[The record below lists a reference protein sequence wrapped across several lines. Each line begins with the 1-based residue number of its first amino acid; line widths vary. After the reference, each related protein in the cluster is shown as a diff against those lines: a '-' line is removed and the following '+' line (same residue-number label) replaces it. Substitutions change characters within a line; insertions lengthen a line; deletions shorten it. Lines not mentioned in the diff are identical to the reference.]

1 MNENFKEIAE
11 LLPEG
16 LTESAINDICSLVD
30 RVIVEQVEEK
40 VSDLEMKVHGFIRFR
55 VDELKE
61 QALNE
66 LNSDEELFRNAKIY
80 EQIKSLMAIELTDED
95 DETALAN
102 IMRES
107 HEVADERDLVID
119 EFNKSL
125 HENEKLE
132 NTVKI
137 LSDRLEKVDAEKK
150 TLVEEVEQL
159 QESKGK
165 PFKSSEQAKM
175 ITADV
180 DQPQKRTVS
189 QDNMFLTEEVMKFM
203 PFNS

>member
-1 MNENFKEIAE
+1 MNDNFTEIAE

-16 LTESAINDICSLVD
+16 LTESAVNDICSLVD
-30 RVIVEQVEEK
+30 KVIVEQVEEK
-40 VSDLEMKVHGFIRFR
+40 VGDLEMKVHGFIRLR

-61 QALNE
+61 QALKE
-66 LNSDEELFRNAKIY
+66 LHAEDDLFRNAKIY
-80 EQIKSLMAIELTDED
+80 EQIKSLMAIELTEED

-102 IMRES
+102 IMKES
-107 HEVADERDLVID
+107 HDVAEERDLVLD

-132 NTVKI
+132 NTI
-137 LSDRLEKVDAEKK
+137 QMLSSRLEKIDEEKNV
-150 TLVEEVEQL
+150 LEEEVQSL
-159 QESKGK
+159 QESKEK

-180 DQPQKRTVS
+180 DQPPKRTVS
-189 QDNMFLTEEVMKFM
+189 HDNKFLTEEVMKFM

>member
-95 DETALAN
+95 DETAIAN

-159 QESKGK
+159 QESKDK

-180 DQPQKRTVS
+180 DQPPKRTVS
-189 QDNMFLTEEVMKFM
+189 HDNKFLTEEVMKFM